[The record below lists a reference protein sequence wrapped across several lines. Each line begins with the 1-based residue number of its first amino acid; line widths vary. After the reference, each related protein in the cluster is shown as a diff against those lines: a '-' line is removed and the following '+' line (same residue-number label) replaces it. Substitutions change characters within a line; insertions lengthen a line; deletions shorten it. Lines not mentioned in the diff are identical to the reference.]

1 MRNVSEASDE
11 GFYPNFRAW
20 LTDLIAGTHD
30 VIENADRMGLKD
42 WQREEL
48 EAEAGL
54 YANLAELL
62 DTGKPTTGSPAP
74 VDREIIGQVQATL
87 DRWAARFPEAEQMDL
102 SPSQTADLERTKKA
116 VSMLQPYVGSYPV
129 ANQ

>member
-1 MRNVSEASDE
+1 MA
-11 GFYPNFRAW
+11 
-20 LTDLIAGTHD
+20 
-30 VIENADRMGLKD
+30 LKD

-62 DTGKPTTGSPAP
+62 DTGKTTTGSPAP

-116 VSMLQPYVGSYPV
+116 VSMLRPYIASYPV